1 MSAAAALANLD
12 IFEREGLNQHVR
24 DNEGAFLRT
33 LQKLSDLDIVGDI
46 RGAGYFYGIE
56 LVKDKVTKETF
67 DHDESERLLRG
78 FLSKAL
84 FDAGLLIE
92 RQANAELKAGGS
104 FVLNGFKSID
114 EEKLRGLP
122 AKTLGQWNAQN
133 WLAPIYAQIQ
143 SSLNWGNLVDL
154 MAARKEAGID

>member
-1 MSAAAALANLD
+1 M
-12 IFEREGLNQHVR
+12 
-24 DNEGAFLRT
+24 
-33 LQKLSDLDIVGDI
+33 
-46 RGAGYFYGIE
+46 
-56 LVKDKVTKETF
+56 
-67 DHDESERLLRG
+67 
-78 FLSKAL
+78 
-84 FDAGLLIE
+84 IE